1 MLRAYNKFRLVEP
14 TDPSEEDY
22 CLKVKR
28 EESIDNAFYFTCPF
42 MIVVNDLDI
51 ASYYFSSV
59 NTDIQVNTKT
69 VNSMFPFQMIIRA
82 VHIYRD
88 SHDPDNFDT
97 YRFTISGNMN
107 TSNDS
112 DLVDDEGVILDHK
125 KIMAYIIFRNDDS
138 AAAYLPM
145 AIDSYDQ
152 SSRTFT
158 FTATIKTN
166 DYITEL
172 DKLQITEGLFKCGT
186 DQPYDSVVDFK
197 DAFFDVYFMYSTD
210 EVTID
215 LYRTTDNIYQLL
227 PASRTTN
234 YTLSCAYY
242 NTPNNPYNLLLEY
255 NKFTSSP
262 VHIEPYVDP
271 YAGTVNY
278 YSIGEVP
285 FIEYE
290 YGIEH
295 IKDMYDTFENMAT
308 VYGSLLK
315 LTTDFEVSL
324 KFIATY
330 GHSKYITVTGG
341 PSDGEDIVRD
351 LNDLNPTFYFK
362 VYGQDIDVE
371 EIRNYIYE
379 YLRDTYITG
388 QTIFMSNICT
398 LIEQT
403 YSEVRSIKYMGV
415 NDFDASYQEFNY
427 EPPEFIN
434 IDIITRFVPEQLN
447 VTDIQVDLDET

>member
-1 MLRAYNKFRLVEP
+1 M
-14 TDPSEEDY
+14 
-22 CLKVKR
+22 
-28 EESIDNAFYFTCPF
+28 
-42 MIVVNDLDI
+42 
-51 ASYYFSSV
+51 
-59 NTDIQVNTKT
+59 
-69 VNSMFPFQMIIRA
+69 
-82 VHIYRD
+82 
-88 SHDPDNFDT
+88 
-97 YRFTISGNMN
+97 
-107 TSNDS
+107 
-112 DLVDDEGVILDHK
+112 
-125 KIMAYIIFRNDDS
+125 
-138 AAAYLPM
+138 
-145 AIDSYDQ
+145 
-152 SSRTFT
+152 
-158 FTATIKTN
+158 
-166 DYITEL
+166 
-172 DKLQITEGLFKCGT
+172 
-186 DQPYDSVVDFK
+186 
-197 DAFFDVYFMYSTD
+197 
-210 EVTID
+210 
-215 LYRTTDNIYQLL
+215 
-227 PASRTTN
+227 
-234 YTLSCAYY
+234 
-242 NTPNNPYNLLLEY
+242 
-255 NKFTSSP
+255 
-262 VHIEPYVDP
+262 HIEPYVDP